1 MKKNFLKSICL
12 VCFFVTAS
20 AGAVT
25 WNELDDVKTS
35 DGGTPLEG
43 CDEYIECN
51 VIEEKG
57 RYLVIQTRPLPRDC
71 MSGGLYIVNT
81 KKKLA
86 NFIPNISNCDIVT
99 DDYELDLGDYSIDI
113 APVNGFVFITKDHG
127 KTEISSV
134 ELP

>member
-25 WNELDDVKTS
+25 WSELDDVKTS
-35 DGGTPLEG
+35 EGTTPLEG
-43 CDEYIECN
+43 CNEYIDCA
-51 VIEEKG
+51 VLAEKG
-57 RYLVIQTRPLPRDC
+57 RYSVIQTRPMPRDC
-71 MSGGLYIVNT
+71 EAGGLWIVNT

-86 NFIPNISNCDIVT
+86 KFIPNISNCDIEEEE
-99 DDYELDLGDYSIDI
+99 DLDKYLIDI
-113 APVNGFVFITKDHG
+113 APVNGFVFITKDYG

>member
-25 WNELDDVKTS
+25 WSELDDVKTS
-35 DGGTPLEG
+35 EGTTPLEG
-43 CDEYIECN
+43 CNEYIDCA
-51 VIEEKG
+51 VLAEKG
-57 RYLVIQTRPLPRDC
+57 RYSVIQTRPMPRDC
-71 MSGGLYIVNT
+71 EAGGLWIVNT

-86 NFIPNISNCDIVT
+86 KFIPNISNCDIEEEE
-99 DDYELDLGDYSIDI
+99 DLDKYLIDI
-113 APVNGFVFITKDHG
+113 APVNGVVSITKDYG
-127 KTEISSV
+127 KIEISNV

>member
-25 WNELDDVKTS
+25 WSELDDVKTNE
-35 DGGTPLEG
+35 GTTPLEG
-43 CDEYIECN
+43 CNEYIDCA
-51 VIEEKG
+51 VLAEKG
-57 RYLVIQTRPLPRDC
+57 RYSVIQTRPMPRDC
-71 MSGGLYIVNT
+71 EAGGLWIVNT

-99 DDYELDLGDYSIDI
+99 GDYELDIGDYSIDI

>member
-1 MKKNFLKSICL
+1 MEKNFLKSICL
-12 VCFFVTAS
+12 FCFFVTAS

-25 WNELDDVKTS
+25 WNELDDVKTI

-43 CDEYIECN
+43 CNEYIDCA
-51 VIEEKG
+51 VLAEKG
-57 RYLVIQTRPLPRDC
+57 RYSVIQTRPMPRDC
-71 MSGGLYIVNT
+71 EAGRLWIVNI

-86 NFIPNISNCDIVT
+86 KFIPDISNCDIEEEK
-99 DDYELDLGDYSIDI
+99 DLDKYLIDI
-113 APVNGFVFITKDHG
+113 APVNGFVFITKDQG